1 MLFVSLNML
10 TVCVRND
17 LGRELAQ
24 SDSLLTHTFSTV
36 VSYSEV
42 MLICD
47 LILFFD
53 LYLNCLTEANKVLI

>member
-1 MLFVSLNML
+1 ML
-10 TVCVRND
+10 TVCARND

-36 VSYSEV
+36 VSYNEV

-47 LILFFD
+47 FDFFRSIFK
-53 LYLNCLTEANKVLI
+53 LLTEANIV